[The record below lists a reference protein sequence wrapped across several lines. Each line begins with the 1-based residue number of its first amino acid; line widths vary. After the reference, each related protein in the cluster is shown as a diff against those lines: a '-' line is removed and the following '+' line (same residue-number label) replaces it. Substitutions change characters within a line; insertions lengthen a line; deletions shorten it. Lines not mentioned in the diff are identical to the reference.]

1 MVKLVIP
8 EDCGN
13 APKKIIL
20 SDFTVAFA
28 EGNEAVILDSFDDQ
42 VRWEMVGSTTIN
54 GKKEAAVALK
64 EMLDGSI
71 TELTIFDII
80 THGDSGTV
88 NGRMKFKDGIV
99 CGFCDVYKFSSHA
112 KDAKIKEL
120 TSYIVEAKT

>member
-54 GKKEAAVALK
+54 GKNDSQ
-64 EMLDGSI
+64 DGLI
-71 TELTIFDII
+71 TGLRSDV
-80 THGDSGTV
+80 DAQV
-88 NGRMKFKDGIV
+88 GRFARR
-99 CGFCDVYKFSSHA
+99 S
-112 KDAKIKEL
+112 
-120 TSYIVEAKT
+120 